1 MRGTGLGEWRKKTAN
16 QVEMGTERSRRGRP
30 RQGRKGT
37 ERERKEGTDRSV
49 ERRGAFNW
57 RN

>member
-30 RQGRKGT
+30 RWGRKGT
-37 ERERKEGTDRSV
+37 ERERKEGRQKCRKKRSI
-49 ERRGAFNW
+49 
-57 RN
+57 